1 MSEIDLIVFES
12 DSDNNDYDDDEDYK
26 QMFTANLS
34 NVELNTQLTTAL
46 ELIVNENDSNRAS
59 HLIKLSNL
67 LLSFGTKLEDDQLR
81 NALERLELILHIMT
95 TKCPLVLNWNC
106 ILEHIY

>member
-1 MSEIDLIVFES
+1 VSEGDLIVFES
-12 DSDNNDYDDDEDYK
+12 DSDNNDYDDDKDYK

-34 NVELNTQLTTAL
+34 NVELNTQLTTTL
-46 ELIVNENDSNRAS
+46 ESIVNGKDRAS

-106 ILEHIY
+106 ILEHI